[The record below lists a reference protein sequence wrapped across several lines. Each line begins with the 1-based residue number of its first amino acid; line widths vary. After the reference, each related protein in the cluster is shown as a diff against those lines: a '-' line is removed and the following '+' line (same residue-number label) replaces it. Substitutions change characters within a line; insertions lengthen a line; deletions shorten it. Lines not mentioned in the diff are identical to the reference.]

1 MAQLDEAYIL
11 SSYTVDGRADSS
23 DGWAGLGVTPL
34 LDVPESRVAVTQKQK
49 QASSSSS
56 SKRSDSARARRTI
69 AVNTVQRNGVHLVDV
84 SLPVLPSAG
93 ARNAMAK
100 S

>member
-1 MAQLDEAYIL
+1 MAQLEEAYIL
-11 SSYTVDGRADSS
+11 SSYTVDGRADGSS
-23 DGWAGLGVTPL
+23 DGWARLGVTPL

-56 SKRSDSARARRTI
+56 QRSGTARGRRTV

-84 SLPVLPSAG
+84 SHPVRP
-93 ARNAMAK
+93 
-100 S
+100 